1 MKKVLM
7 IAFHYPPCRGSSG
20 IQRTLKFSRY
30 LPDYGWQPIILTA
43 HPKAYPR
50 VGDDQIHE
58 IRDDIVVRRA
68 FSLDTSRHLSMRGA
82 YAKWMALPD
91 RWVSWW
97 AGALYE
103 GLRLIRQ
110 HQPDIIWSTYPIATA
125 HLIGCTLHYLS
136 GLPWVVDF
144 RDSMTEDGY
153 PRDAVT
159 RQSYQWIEKRAI
171 SYGTRLVFTAAS
183 TCHMY
188 SQRYPELCSERCL
201 VIPNGYDEDDFKTLT
216 SSQTTESRT
225 GRPIRLLHAGLMY
238 PEERDPRPF
247 FRALACLKEEGQIAA
262 RHLQVDLRAAG
273 SEEYYSAMI
282 RELEIDDIVHLLPA
296 LPYQQSLQD
305 CADADALLL
314 FQAASCNHQIPAKAY
329 EYLRLRK
336 PILALAPAEGDTAA
350 LLRDNGGATIV
361 NLHDE
366 QAVYHA
372 VPQFLRAVQDSTH
385 PLPDNEKIKRYA
397 RHYQTSALAKCLYQL
412 VDSRATS

>member
-1 MKKVLM
+1 MRKVLM

-43 HPKAYPR
+43 HPKAYPL
-50 VGDDQIHE
+50 VGNDQIHE

-68 FSLDTSRHLSMRGA
+68 FSLDTSQHLSMRGA

-97 AGALYE
+97 IGALYA

-125 HLIGCTLHYLS
+125 HLIGLTLHYLS
-136 GLPWVVDF
+136 RIPWVVDF
-144 RDSMTEDGY
+144 RDSMTEDEY

-159 RQSYQWIEKRAI
+159 RQSYRWIEKQAI
-171 SYGTRLVFTAAS
+171 RYGSRFVFTAAS
-183 TCHMY
+183 TRQMY
-188 SQRYPELCSERCL
+188 LQRYSELRPDQCL
-201 VIPNGYDEDDFKTLT
+201 VVSNGYDEDDFKTLSFSRAAETCT
-216 SSQTTESRT
+216 S
-225 GRPIRLLHAGLMY
+225 RPVRLLHAGLIY

-247 FRALACLKEEGQIAA
+247 FRALSRLKSEGYIEA

-273 SEEYYSAMI
+273 SDDYYAAVI
-282 RELEIDDIVHLLPA
+282 KDLGIDDIVHLLPA
-296 LPYQQSLQD
+296 LPYRQSLQD

-372 VPQFLRAVQDSTH
+372 MPQFLQAVQDSIH
-385 PLPDNEKIKRYA
+385 PLPDTEKVKRYD
-397 RHYQTSALAKCLYQL
+397 RHYQTSVLAKCLYQL
-412 VDSRATS
+412 ADSRATS